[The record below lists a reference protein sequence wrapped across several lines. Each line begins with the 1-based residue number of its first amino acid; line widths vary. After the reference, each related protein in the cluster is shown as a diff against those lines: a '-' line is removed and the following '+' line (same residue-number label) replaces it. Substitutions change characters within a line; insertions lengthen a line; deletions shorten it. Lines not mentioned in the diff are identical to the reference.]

1 MTSLWLHV
9 YLPSPRG
16 SCRGVSS
23 SIWKSSE
30 RELEQ
35 NTSIFSFFQ
44 VQIISPLAVWLL
56 LKPGAATGCLG
67 RRFEVPAA
75 HVWGSLGSSERRW
88 LPSAAP
94 AAVHCRGG
102 GGSARWGQCRGR
114 LRGVTVVVMPAQHK
128 RGAELAAQDGRSQG
142 VCSQGGSARRPESGC
157 HCGVCAD

>member
-9 YLPSPRG
+9 SLPSPRG

-30 RELEQ
+30 PEFRTEHVH
-35 NTSIFSFFQ
+35 FSFFQ

-75 HVWGSLGSSERRW
+75 HVGGSLGSSERRW

-94 AAVHCRGG
+94 AAAHCRGRG
-102 GGSARWGQCRGR
+102 GGAQWGQCQGR
-114 LRGVTVVVMPAQHK
+114 LRGVTVVAMPAQHK
-128 RGAELAAQDGRSQG
+128 RGAEVAAQDGR
-142 VCSQGGSARRPESGC
+142 SQGGSARRPELGRR
-157 HCGVCAD
+157 CGMCAD